1 MSFLFQEK
9 HSKLLS
15 AIISIG
21 LLSFLG
27 IVVETALNITF
38 PQLTKYFSIPIN
50 QVQWLTTGYM
60 LVSTSLIPL
69 GSFFLKRFRVVT
81 LFRVSC
87 LSFLVGTL
95 IASFSNSFNLVLL
108 GRLCQGI
115 ADGIALPL
123 IFAVI
128 LHQVPKKKV
137 GTFMGIGSLVIA
149 LAPAVG
155 PIYGGIIQDTLN
167 WHFLFII
174 LIPMIIVTWLLGELS
189 IEQSSPIHYVPFDVR
204 GGICLTIFL
213 STALMFIV
221 NLTAN
226 SSSLK
231 FNLILLGTVF
241 FSGLLFLL
249 NEKNK
254 SHKLLELALFKNKRF
269 LQLLSAFFLLQFSSL
284 SMSYL
289 IPNVLQILFDQS
301 PGLVGFLVA
310 PAAVID
316 AVLSVVAGII
326 YDKTT
331 PSLPII
337 SGCTIIGLTFLGAN
351 LFTPSIGGLVLIYML
366 FMVGLS
372 FSYSNIM
379 TYSLSKLPAGLV
391 NDGNSIYMTVQAYSG
406 AVGIAISSSVVSLLQ
421 KQQGSIISGTKLG
434 LSINFLILF
443 FVAVFTI
450 SLCLIALR
458 NKVIKGDINSNEFR

>member
-1 MSFLFQEK
+1 MFQEK
-9 HSKLLS
+9 HNKLLS

-123 IFAVI
+123 MFAVI

-458 NKVIKGDINSNEFR
+458 NKVIKGGKE

>member
-27 IVVETALNITF
+27 IVVETSLNITF

-123 IFAVI
+123 MFAVI

-149 LAPAVG
+149 FAPAVG

-231 FNLILLGTVF
+231 LNLILLGTVF

-254 SHKLLELALFKNKRF
+254 SHKLLELALFKNKCF

-458 NKVIKGDINSNEFR
+458 NKVIKGGKE

>member
-1 MSFLFQEK
+1 MSFLFQDK

-95 IASFSNSFNLVLL
+95 IANFSNSFNLVLL

-123 IFAVI
+123 MFAVI

-458 NKVIKGDINSNEFR
+458 NKVIKGDK

>member
-458 NKVIKGDINSNEFR
+458 NKVIKGDK

>member
-1 MSFLFQEK
+1 MFQEK

-123 IFAVI
+123 MFAVI

-167 WHFLFII
+167 WHFIFII

-458 NKVIKGDINSNEFR
+458 NKVIKGDK

>member
-123 IFAVI
+123 MFAVI

-254 SHKLLELALFKNKRF
+254 NHKLLELALFKNKRF

-458 NKVIKGDINSNEFR
+458 NKVIKGDK

>member
-1 MSFLFQEK
+1 MFQEK

-69 GSFFLKRFRVVT
+69 GSFFLKRFSVVT
-81 LFRVSC
+81 LFRVSY

-123 IFAVI
+123 MFAVI

-149 LAPAVG
+149 FAPAVG

-231 FNLILLGTVF
+231 LNLILLGTVF

-406 AVGIAISSSVVSLLQ
+406 AVGIAISSSVISLLQ

-458 NKVIKGDINSNEFR
+458 NKVIKGGKE

>member
-1 MSFLFQEK
+1 MFQEK

-123 IFAVI
+123 MFAVI

-213 STALMFIV
+213 STALMFFV

-458 NKVIKGDINSNEFR
+458 NKVIKGGKE

>member
-1 MSFLFQEK
+1 MFQEK

-123 IFAVI
+123 MFAVI

-406 AVGIAISSSVVSLLQ
+406 AVGIAISSSVISLLQ

-450 SLCLIALR
+450 SLCLVALR
-458 NKVIKGDINSNEFR
+458 NKVIKGGKE

>member
-123 IFAVI
+123 MFAVI

-254 SHKLLELALFKNKRF
+254 SHKLLELALLKNKRF

-458 NKVIKGDINSNEFR
+458 NKVIKGGKE

>member
-1 MSFLFQEK
+1 MFQEK

-123 IFAVI
+123 MFAVI

-149 LAPAVG
+149 FAPAVG

-351 LFTPSIGGLVLIYML
+351 LFTPSIGGMVLIYML

-379 TYSLSKLPAGLV
+379 TYSLSQLPAGLV

-406 AVGIAISSSVVSLLQ
+406 AVGIAISSSVISLLQ

-450 SLCLIALR
+450 SLCLVALR
-458 NKVIKGDINSNEFR
+458 NKVIKGGKE

>member
-1 MSFLFQEK
+1 MFQEK

-123 IFAVI
+123 MFAVI

-149 LAPAVG
+149 FAPAVG

-379 TYSLSKLPAGLV
+379 TYSLSQLPAGLV

-406 AVGIAISSSVVSLLQ
+406 AVGIAISSSVISLLQ

-450 SLCLIALR
+450 SLCLVALR
-458 NKVIKGDINSNEFR
+458 NKVIKG

>member
-123 IFAVI
+123 MFAVI

-458 NKVIKGDINSNEFR
+458 NKVIKGDK

>member
-1 MSFLFQEK
+1 MFQEK

-60 LVSTSLIPL
+60 LISTSLIPL

-123 IFAVI
+123 MFAVI

-458 NKVIKGDINSNEFR
+458 NKVIKGGKE

>member
-1 MSFLFQEK
+1 MFQEK

-95 IASFSNSFNLVLL
+95 IASFCNSFNLVLL

-123 IFAVI
+123 MFAVI

-458 NKVIKGDINSNEFR
+458 NKVIKGGKE

>member
-1 MSFLFQEK
+1 MFQEK

-123 IFAVI
+123 MFAVI

-149 LAPAVG
+149 FAPAVG

-458 NKVIKGDINSNEFR
+458 NKVIKGDK

>member
-1 MSFLFQEK
+1 MVQEK

-123 IFAVI
+123 MFAVI

-149 LAPAVG
+149 FAPAVG

-231 FNLILLGTVF
+231 LNLILLGTVF

-284 SMSYL
+284 NMSYL

-379 TYSLSKLPAGLV
+379 TYSLSQLPAGLV

-458 NKVIKGDINSNEFR
+458 NKVIKGDK

>member
-1 MSFLFQEK
+1 MFQEK

-123 IFAVI
+123 MFAVI

-149 LAPAVG
+149 FAPAVG

-231 FNLILLGTVF
+231 LNLILLGTVF

-406 AVGIAISSSVVSLLQ
+406 AVGIAISSSVISLLQ

-458 NKVIKGDINSNEFR
+458 NKVIKGGKE

>member
-254 SHKLLELALFKNKRF
+254 GHKLLELALFKNKRF

-406 AVGIAISSSVVSLLQ
+406 AVGIAISSSVISLLQ

-458 NKVIKGDINSNEFR
+458 NKVIKGGKE

>member
-69 GSFFLKRFRVVT
+69 GSFFLKRFSVVT
-81 LFRVSC
+81 LFRVSY

-123 IFAVI
+123 MFAVI

-149 LAPAVG
+149 FAPAVG

-231 FNLILLGTVF
+231 LNLILLGTVF

-406 AVGIAISSSVVSLLQ
+406 AVGIAISSSVISLLQ

-458 NKVIKGDINSNEFR
+458 NKVIKGGKE

>member
-123 IFAVI
+123 MFAVI

-149 LAPAVG
+149 FAPAVG

-231 FNLILLGTVF
+231 LNLILLGTVF

-406 AVGIAISSSVVSLLQ
+406 AVGIAISSSVISLLQ

-458 NKVIKGDINSNEFR
+458 NKVIKGDKE

>member
-1 MSFLFQEK
+1 MFQEK

-123 IFAVI
+123 MFAVI

-458 NKVIKGDINSNEFR
+458 NKVIKGDKLSLIHI

>member
-1 MSFLFQEK
+1 MFQEK

-27 IVVETALNITF
+27 IVVETSLNITF

-123 IFAVI
+123 MFAVI
-128 LHQVPKKKV
+128 LHKVPKKKV

-458 NKVIKGDINSNEFR
+458 NKVIKGGKE

>member
-123 IFAVI
+123 MFAVI

-406 AVGIAISSSVVSLLQ
+406 AVGIAISSSVISLLQ

-458 NKVIKGDINSNEFR
+458 NKVIKGGKE

>member
-123 IFAVI
+123 MFAVI

-174 LIPMIIVTWLLGELS
+174 LIPMIIVTGLLGELS

-458 NKVIKGDINSNEFR
+458 NKVIKGDK

>member
-1 MSFLFQEK
+1 MFQDK

-123 IFAVI
+123 MFAVI

-231 FNLILLGTVF
+231 LNLILLGTVF

-458 NKVIKGDINSNEFR
+458 NKVIKGGKE

>member
-149 LAPAVG
+149 FAPAVG

-231 FNLILLGTVF
+231 LNLILLGTVF

-406 AVGIAISSSVVSLLQ
+406 AVGIAISSSVISLLQ

-458 NKVIKGDINSNEFR
+458 NKVIKGGKE

>member
-1 MSFLFQEK
+1 MFQEK

-434 LSINFLILF
+434 LSINFLIF
-443 FVAVFTI
+443 FLLPYSQFLYA
-450 SLCLIALR
+450 
-458 NKVIKGDINSNEFR
+458 

>member
-123 IFAVI
+123 MFAVI

-149 LAPAVG
+149 FAPAVG

-406 AVGIAISSSVVSLLQ
+406 AVGIAISSSVISLLQ

-450 SLCLIALR
+450 SLCLVALR
-458 NKVIKGDINSNEFR
+458 NKVIKGGKE

>member
-1 MSFLFQEK
+1 MFQEK

-406 AVGIAISSSVVSLLQ
+406 AVGIAISSSVISLLQ

-458 NKVIKGDINSNEFR
+458 NKVIKGGKE

>member
-123 IFAVI
+123 MFAVI

-241 FSGLLFLL
+241 FSSLLFLL

-458 NKVIKGDINSNEFR
+458 NKVIKGDK

>member
-123 IFAVI
+123 MFAVI

-249 NEKNK
+249 HEKNK

-458 NKVIKGDINSNEFR
+458 NKVIKGGKE

>member
-1 MSFLFQEK
+1 MFQEK

-69 GSFFLKRFRVVT
+69 GSFFLKRFSVVT
-81 LFRVSC
+81 LFRVSY

-123 IFAVI
+123 MFAVI

-421 KQQGSIISGTKLG
+421 KQQGSIISGAKLG

-458 NKVIKGDINSNEFR
+458 NKVIKGDK

>member
-123 IFAVI
+123 MFAVI

-149 LAPAVG
+149 FAPAVG

-231 FNLILLGTVF
+231 LNLILLGTVF

-326 YDKTT
+326 YDKIT

-406 AVGIAISSSVVSLLQ
+406 AVGIAISSSVISLLQ

-458 NKVIKGDINSNEFR
+458 NKVIKGGKE

>member
-1 MSFLFQEK
+1 MFQEK

-95 IASFSNSFNLVLL
+95 IASFSNSCNLVLL

-123 IFAVI
+123 MFAVI

-458 NKVIKGDINSNEFR
+458 NKVIKGGKE

>member
-1 MSFLFQEK
+1 MFQEK

-123 IFAVI
+123 MFAVI

-391 NDGNSIYMTVQAYSG
+391 NDGNSIYMTVQAYSV

-458 NKVIKGDINSNEFR
+458 NKVIKGGKE

>member
-123 IFAVI
+123 MFAVI

-149 LAPAVG
+149 FAPAVG

-458 NKVIKGDINSNEFR
+458 NKVIKGGKE

>member
-27 IVVETALNITF
+27 IVVETSLNITF

-123 IFAVI
+123 MFAVI

-458 NKVIKGDINSNEFR
+458 NKVIKGGKE

>member
-123 IFAVI
+123 MFAVI

-231 FNLILLGTVF
+231 LNLILLGTVF

-254 SHKLLELALFKNKRF
+254 SHKLLELALFKNKCF

-458 NKVIKGDINSNEFR
+458 NKVIKGGKE